1 MTRFGNNGNNVIE
14 YILIGLLLLLII
26 KLLYDSYKISHSKKI
41 INKFKK
47 MFRPYKSWFTL
58 EDNISDSDSDSC
70 SGSGYSGYSENTE
83 NSQYET
89 FESLSEQNNTTL
101 LKTGYPYTE
110 QGQPINLDKNLKALL
125 NNKEYDENDSYL
137 NNNDNDNDNYMKCQ
151 LNFNDKINGTSKDAP
166 DMVDKL
172 NQYVMNGGVSNPTK
186 IQDVY
191 DTLTASPY

>member
-1 MTRFGNNGNNVIE
+1 MTKFGNNIIE
-14 YILIGLLLLLII
+14 YISIGLLLLLII
-26 KLLYDSYKISHSKKI
+26 KLLYDSYKISHSNKI

-58 EDNISDSDSDSC
+58 EDNITENDSGYSEY
-70 SGSGYSGYSENTE
+70 SGYSGYSEYSENTE
-83 NSQYET
+83 NNKNET
-89 FESLSEQNNTTL
+89 EENNTIL
-101 LKTGYPYTE
+101 LKKGYPYTE
-110 QGQPINLDKNLKALL
+110 QGQPINLDKNLKKLL
-125 NNKEYDENDSYL
+125 NNEEYDENDENDSYL
-137 NNNDNDNDNYMKCQ
+137 NTNNDNYMKCQ

-191 DTLTASPY
+191 DKLTASPY